1 MSYLAHLKQAK
12 TEEQIK
18 SLTVSNVKKEYNT
31 LAKDYNK
38 IINLE
43 YVYCPCC
50 GEFKTAS
57 NYYSSKKTK
66 SGLEHLGCKSC
77 ILDMATDYDPKTK
90 IRTDNREKTIE
101 VFKKMDLPFIE
112 EVYKS
117 QLRLMADDAAE
128 KQRSTAFQ
136 QLLTLIKSLPQYNDK
151 DFSYSEFDLDSEQAM
166 EKEDTKI
173 VQKTLRTARK
183 RFGNYNNE
191 DLMFLENEY
200 QDWLKRYPVENKSQE
215 VLYKQ
220 ICFIQLNIDKAQK
233 AGKDTKDLLKSLQE
247 VMSSLQIKPSQNNS
261 NALTDAKTFGQLI
274 AAWEENDP
282 IPEPDGEF
290 KDVDKI
296 GLLIDVF
303 FKGHLSRMMNLKN
316 GFSAL
321 YDKFM
326 SKYTVT
332 KPEYQEDTD
341 TETLFDQIFG
351 SRIDDE

>member
-173 VQKTLRTARK
+173 VQKTLKAAKK
-183 RFGNYNNE
+183 RFGQYSQE

-200 QDWLKRYPVENKSQE
+200 QDWVSRYECNTKANEEVFENLAVIKLLKKKAIKEGKS
-215 VLYKQ
+215 
-220 ICFIQLNIDKAQK
+220 
-233 AGKDTKDLLKSLQE
+233 TKDLDAQQQNWLDTGNLKP
-247 VMSSLQIKPSQNNS
+247 KQNTMDTLS
-261 NALTDAKTFGQLI
+261 EAQTLGTLI
-274 AAWEENDP
+274 QKYEETRP
-282 IPEPDGEF
+282 LPEIDEEL
-290 KDVDKI
+290 KDCDKI
-296 GLLIDVF
+296 GLYIDAF
-303 FKGHLSRMMNLKN
+303 YRGHSCKMLGIKN
-316 GFSAL
+316 RFSNIYEKVMA
-321 YDKFM
+321 
-326 SKYTVT
+326 KYTVT
-332 KPEYQEDTD
+332 PPEYDEEADS
-341 TETLFDQIFG
+341 EIIFEKIFG
-351 SRIDDE
+351 NTGDE